1 MKHLNLKDLTT
12 LYYSQTARH
21 AMKTALAAIISIV
34 VYQYFDLP
42 RGYWATI
49 TALIVMQS
57 NIDTGSLEMTLKV
70 ASHRLVGTVVG
81 AAVALAILFWIP
93 YNHWQLL
100 VIIFVIILAFT
111 YINRYYEGFKL
122 AGVTAL
128 IILLLSNH
136 ESLTHSFAFIRVTE
150 ILLGVI
156 IAVLVTVFIWP
167 YRITDHLQ
175 EHRIARLSKIR
186 QLYLNLLAGKKES
199 QYDEMSQLLLEIEAD
214 LKTLKVAKKG
224 LRNKNRELLVLE
236 DKLIRSTR
244 RLGCSYARLPQA
256 YWDFVPLQ
264 EMTQKLMQDIADAIN
279 GVITRECNQEHYA
292 IIRQEAEQYEKSF
305 DGFRSQRRQ
314 AGSEPLCLDDSYDVI
329 NTYNALQ
336 RCAERVCDFGGL
348 Y

>member
-1 MKHLNLKDLTT
+1 MQHLETHKLTQ
-12 LYYSQTARH
+12 LYYSQTVRH
-21 AMKTALAAIISIV
+21 AVKTAIAAVLSIII
-34 VYQYFDLP
+34 YQYFQLP

-49 TALIVMQS
+49 TTLIVMQS

-81 AAVALAILFWIP
+81 AVVALAIIFWVP
-93 YNHWQLL
+93 YNHWEMLAL
-100 VIIFVIILAFT
+100 IFILIALFT

-136 ESLTHSFAFIRVTE
+136 ESLTHSFAFIRVIE
-150 ILLGVI
+150 ILLGVV

-175 EHRIARLSKIR
+175 EQRVGRLT
-186 QLYLNLLAGKKES
+186 QLCTSLEALLAGEKDS
-199 QYDEMSQLLLEIEAD
+199 QFQQMTTMLQGIEAD
-214 LKTLKVAKKG
+214 LKTVKVAKKG
-224 LRNKNRELLVLE
+224 LRNKNRELLGLE
-236 DKLIRSTR
+236 DKLIRSAR
-244 RLGCSYARLPQA
+244 RLSISYIRLPQA
-256 YWDFVPLQ
+256 YWEFTPLRETTTELLQ
-264 EMTQKLMQDIADAIN
+264 YIAQAVK
-279 GVITRECNQEHYA
+279 GLTTRECNQEQYALICQMAAHY
-292 IIRQEAEQYEKSF
+292 EQAF

-314 AGSEPLCLDDSYDVI
+314 AGAEAFCLDDSFDVI